1 MYPMKG
7 LLVNKGDNMEI
18 INKLCN
24 IDNGC
29 LSLKY
34 PIDKFNF
41 SGIITCNGFM
51 IKQIEHIN
59 RISDLDVNIL
69 IYGETGTGKEVYA
82 EYIHKVSHRKD
93 NRFVKL
99 NGATI
104 PDQLFESEMF
114 GYIDGAFTGA
124 SRYGKKGLLELAN
137 KGTIFLDEI
146 GEMPLETQSK
156 LLHVIQDK
164 SFIKLGSQNET
175 YVDVKIISATNKN
188 LREMIG
194 EKKFR
199 EDLYYR
205 LNVFPIYLIP
215 LRERKED
222 IVLLSLYF
230 LNDFNLKHGYDKKLN
245 YDTMINFLNYDWP
258 GNVRELK
265 NSIERLVL
273 LARNDIIANAVPV
286 VEQYEHEFNLD
297 NLNNIQKNITN
308 EKDEIYELDENKSL
322 KEMVD
327 DYEIKIIK
335 SAIKKYGSL
344 RKAAKK
350 LKASP
355 STLSRKLSIYENV
368 NK

>member
-1 MYPMKG
+1 MD
-7 LLVNKGDNMEI
+7 V

-24 IDNGC
+24 IENGC

-41 SGIITCNGFM
+41 AGIITCNAFM

-59 RISDLDVNIL
+59 RISNLDVNVL

-82 EYIHKVSHRKD
+82 EYIHKMSNRKD
-93 NRFVKL
+93 KRFVKL
-99 NGATI
+99 NCATI

-114 GYIDGAFTGA
+114 GYTDGAFTGA
-124 SRYGKKGLLELAN
+124 SKYGKKGLLELAN
-137 KGTIFLDEI
+137 EGTIFLDEI

-156 LLHVIQDK
+156 LLRVIQDK

-175 YVDVKIISATNKN
+175 YTDVKIISATNRN
-188 LREMIG
+188 LREMIA
-194 EKKFR
+194 EKRFR

-205 LNVFPIYLIP
+205 LNAFPIYLIP

-230 LNDFNLKHGYDKKLN
+230 LSNFNLKHGYNKKLD

-286 VEQYEHEFNLD
+286 VEQYEQIFDFDNLD
-297 NLNNIQKNITN
+297 SIHLRKSIIN
-308 EKDEIYELDENKSL
+308 EKDEVYELLDENKSL
-322 KEMVD
+322 KDMVD
-327 DYEIKIIK
+327 DYEIKLIK

-355 STLSRKLSIYENV
+355 STLSRKLAIYESS